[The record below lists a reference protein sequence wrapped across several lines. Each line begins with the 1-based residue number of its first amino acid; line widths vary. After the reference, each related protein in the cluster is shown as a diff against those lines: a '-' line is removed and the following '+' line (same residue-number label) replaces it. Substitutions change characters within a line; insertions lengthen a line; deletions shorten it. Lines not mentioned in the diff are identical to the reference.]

1 MRLGS
6 RRLPGAGAIVV
17 LAIAV
22 AVLIL
27 GRDGDDGSNDDLEPL
42 DTTRAQVVRVIDGDT
57 IEVALDGSTE
67 DVRYIGIDTP
77 ESVAPG
83 QPVECYGRRAAGAN
97 ERLVGGTTARLLIGA
112 EPRDPYG
119 RLLAYVHVG
128 RTFVNAEL
136 VRRGFARTLT
146 IAPNTDRAALFDR
159 IEARAAG
166 AGRGLWGA
174 C

>member
-17 LAIAV
+17 LAVAV
-22 AVLIL
+22 ALLIT
-27 GRDGDDGSNDDLEPL
+27 GRDGGDEASDDVEAR
-42 DTTRAQVVRVIDGDT
+42 DTTRAEVLRVIDGDT
-57 IEVALDGSTE
+57 IEVVLDGSTE

-83 QPVECYGRRAAGAN
+83 QPVECYGKRASAAN
-97 ERLVGGTTARLLIGA
+97 ERLVDGATARLVIGA

-119 RLLAYVHVG
+119 RLLAYVYVG
-128 RTFVNAEL
+128 DTFVNAEL

-146 IAPNTDRAALFDR
+146 IAPNIDQAPLFDR
-159 IEARAAG
+159 LERRAADS
-166 AGRGLWGA
+166 GRGLWKA